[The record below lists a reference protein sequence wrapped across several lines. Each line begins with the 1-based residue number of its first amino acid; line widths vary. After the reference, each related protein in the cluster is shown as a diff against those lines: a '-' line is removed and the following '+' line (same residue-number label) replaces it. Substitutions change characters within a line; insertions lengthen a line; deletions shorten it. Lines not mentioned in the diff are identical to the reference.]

1 MSRGSAG
8 KLVQAICGAFLL
20 ISVALKVE
28 TMTSEG
34 GAGATQLLS
43 PRTQLLGLEIEAMV
57 GIWLLSGYA
66 RQSAWLAGA
75 VLFATL
81 AGVSLYLAWIGQE
94 SCGCFG
100 KVVVSPWVS
109 LVADLVCVT
118 ALVWSRPKVESVKGN
133 LLSVLCALLVLGVL
147 SVANYS
153 VTVRREIARLRGDAL
168 FIGET
173 ELDAGM
179 KRKDELDSIPVQIEN
194 LTTSDIRLI
203 GGVASC
209 ACVVTDDLPLVIP
222 AKGKATANVKVKFI
236 GSVGR
241 FRHTF
246 TWYTDAPSQLKF
258 SGGITGRVTTD

>member
-1 MSRGSAG
+1 MCRASAG
-8 KLVQAICGAFLL
+8 KLIQAICGAFLL
-20 ISVALKVE
+20 VSVALKVE

-57 GIWLLSGYA
+57 GIWLLSGYV

-81 AGVSLYLAWIGQE
+81 AGVSLYLALIGQE

-100 KVVVSPWVS
+100 KVVVSPWAS
-109 LVADLVCVT
+109 LGADLVCVT
-118 ALVWSRPKVESVKGN
+118 ALVWSRPKVESVRGH
-133 LLSVLCALLVLGVL
+133 LLPVLCALLVLGVL

-168 FIGET
+168 FIDEA

-179 KRKDELDSIPVQIEN
+179 KPKDAVDSIPVQIEN
-194 LTTSDIRLI
+194 LTTKDIRLI

-209 ACVVTDDLPLVIP
+209 AHVVPENLPLVVP
-222 AKGKATANVKVKFI
+222 AGGKATANVKVKFI
-236 GSVGR
+236 GSAGR

-258 SGGITGRVTTD
+258 SGSITGQVATD